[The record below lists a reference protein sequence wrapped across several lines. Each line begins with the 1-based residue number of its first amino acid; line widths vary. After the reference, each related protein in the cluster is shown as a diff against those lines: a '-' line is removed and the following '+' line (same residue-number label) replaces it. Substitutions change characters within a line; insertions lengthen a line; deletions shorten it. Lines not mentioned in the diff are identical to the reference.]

1 MARGCLLEE
10 TFRVYS
16 SSNGVPRLHGINI
29 LGALTNR
36 VTSIAARSKSVY
48 QQRWYDDL
56 LKTCERLE
64 RFLYIHDI
72 WMEKGLFIQLR
83 DQWNEPLFIKPEH
96 HSYRWRTSSL
106 QPRVDIGR
114 MNVAAPLTLSNLLR
128 VIQRKYE
135 DHRLG

>member
-29 LGALTNR
+29 LGALTDR

-83 DQWNEPLFIKPEH
+83 DQ
-96 HSYRWRTSSL
+96 
-106 QPRVDIGR
+106 
-114 MNVAAPLTLSNLLR
+114 
-128 VIQRKYE
+128 
-135 DHRLG
+135 